1 MPLGPGR
8 HETPARARLE
18 IRLEKHGVLVDAD
31 AAFAVVNRIGWVH
44 VDEGAGGNEFRTLHI
59 GKLLRCGRWR
69 KHVGK
74 DEKSECDTEAG
85 AERSAEHKDRYSAPK
100 LVHC

>member
-1 MPLGPGR
+1 MKRRPGPD
-8 HETPARARLE
+8 LE
-18 IRLEKHGVLVDAD
+18 IRLEKHGVLVNAD
-31 AAFAVVNRIGWVH
+31 PPFAVVNWIGWVCMN
-44 VDEGAGGNEFRTLHI
+44 EGAGSNELGTVCI
-59 GKLLRCGRWR
+59 GKLLRCGRRR

-85 AERSAEHKDRYSAPK
+85 AEHSAEHKDGYSTPK